1 MKIPAIV
8 YFCLIAA
15 LAGSAHAQGDA
26 IAKAQSALRDGVP
39 QAAIEPLEEAL
50 RNAPPGQRHDLGILL
65 ARAWLD
71 AGHPDNAKRVL
82 QTSCSGA
89 SPDTIQL
96 RAAALAAQ
104 GDMREAAR
112 LAEPLASAHPAAA
125 LLLARIRMEQGDT
138 AGAEELLV
146 RATGQLPQDPNALRL
161 LLDLQLARGANE
173 DAEKIIEAARA
184 NSALP
189 GPELDVALGRARLA
203 QNRPS
208 EASEILRNTLA
219 VSDLPA
225 PVRENAR
232 LGLAKAL
239 LALGI
244 EARARDVLQEGLD
257 EAPDALTT
265 RDSMELWLNL
275 ERKLGTDPSARLRSW
290 ASQKPGRRT
299 LEARL
304 QAARLD
310 LQLKRAD
317 LAITALEDLAADPS
331 VPPGDAMRIRLVLA
345 EARIA
350 ANQTEQALRI
360 LDEIAA
366 SSPAKVPAYRIAD
379 LRGRAHAVAGDH
391 KKAHDAFLEASRAA
405 GTPDESAAA
414 AANRLLCALSSGEL
428 PLAREAHEDLR
439 RAAPSNPDL
448 VRWSFLLAA
457 AEAKQGKIDSL
468 TALAQRSPAVEY
480 AFQAKLALAEW
491 RLARG
496 EATAAERILRTAR
509 DQTDTAERSAS
520 LSAAEIF
527 AADNAGS
534 LSREELLAACAAFLE
549 RHPDAPEAADI
560 SFKAAELHSRGGD
573 HAAAESVLSKLA
585 RNLKDPETAA
595 IAKFLAAQSA
605 ARSMSAEGAGR
616 AMAWFDEIAQG
627 PSSIRHRARLEQAS
641 LLLRD
646 RRFNDAL
653 ALYDGM
659 LATAD
664 LPPEARYAALMEKG
678 DTLFA
683 LGADNPAKFDEAA
696 ALYAE
701 LSAEKAAPADWRDQA
716 ACKQASALAKAGK
729 TAAALAAYRD
739 VLARPPGDNAD
750 HFWFYKAGLEA
761 ARLLEEQQD
770 WPAAIAVYDQLAEA
784 GGAQRDELKQRS
796 RRLRLEHFIWE
807 N

>member
-1 MKIPAIV
+1 MKNSAFAF
-8 YFCLIAA
+8 FCLIAVLPSVA
-15 LAGSAHAQGDA
+15 RAENDTIANAQA
-26 IAKAQSALRDGVP
+26 ALRDGVP
-39 QAAIEPLEEAL
+39 QAAIAPLEESL
-50 RNAPPGQRHDLGILL
+50 RTAPPGQRHDLGILL

-71 AGHPDNAKRVL
+71 AGRPDNAKRVL
-82 QTSCSGA
+82 QASCNSA

-104 GDMREAAR
+104 GNLQEAAR
-112 LAEPLASAHPAAA
+112 LAEPLAAAHPAAA
-125 LLLARIRMEQGDT
+125 ILLARIRNEQGDP
-138 AGAEELLV
+138 AGAEALLLD
-146 RATGQLPQDPNALRL
+146 AGGPLPRDPNALRL
-161 LLDLQLARGANE
+161 LLDLQLARGANK
-173 DAEKIIEAARA
+173 DAEKIIETART
-184 NSALP
+184 NFLLP
-189 GPELDVALGRARLA
+189 GPELDVAVGRLRLA

-219 VSDLPA
+219 AADLPG

-232 LGLAKAL
+232 LGLARAL

-257 EAPDALTT
+257 EEPDALTT
-265 RDSMELWLNL
+265 RDSMDLWLNL
-275 ERKLGTDPSARLRSW
+275 ERRLGADPSTRLRTW
-290 ASQKPGRRT
+290 AGQKPGRRT
-299 LEARL
+299 FEARL
-304 QAARLD
+304 QAARMD

-317 LAITALEDLAADPS
+317 LAIATLEDLATTPSMSPADALR
-331 VPPGDAMRIRLVLA
+331 VRLMLA

-350 ANQTEQALRI
+350 ANQTEQALHL

-366 SSPAKVPAYRIAD
+366 SGAGKSRAYRIAD
-379 LRGRAHAVAGDH
+379 LRGRAHAANRSY
-391 KKAHDAFLEASRAA
+391 KKAHDAFTEAAKAA

-414 AANRLLCALSSGEL
+414 AANRLLCALASGEL

-439 RAAPSNPDL
+439 RSAPSDPDL

-457 AEAKQGKIDSL
+457 AEAKQGQIDSL
-468 TALAQRSPAVEY
+468 MALAQRSPAVEY

-496 EATAAERILRTAR
+496 EAAAAERILRTAR
-509 DQTDTAERSAS
+509 DQSDTAERSAS
-520 LSAAEIF
+520 LAAAEIF

-534 LSREELLAACAAFLE
+534 LSREELLSACTAFLE
-549 RHPDAPEAADI
+549 RHPEAPEASDI

-627 PSSIRHRARLEQAS
+627 PSGIRHRARLEQAS

-659 LATAD
+659 LAAAD

-683 LGADNPAKFDEAA
+683 LGSGDPAKFDEAA
-696 ALYAE
+696 AIYAA
-701 LSAEKAAPADWRDQA
+701 LSAEKAAPPDWRDQA
-716 ACKQASALAKAGK
+716 ACKKAAALAKAGK
-729 TAAALAAYRD
+729 TAASLAAYRD